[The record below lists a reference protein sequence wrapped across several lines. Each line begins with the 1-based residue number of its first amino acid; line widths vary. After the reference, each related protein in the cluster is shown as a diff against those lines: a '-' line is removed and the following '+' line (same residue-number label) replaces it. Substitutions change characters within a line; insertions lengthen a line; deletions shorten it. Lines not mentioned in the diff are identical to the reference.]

1 MNDPSTLRRSSVRA
15 SSGQAEDGTIAKE
28 GQDMG
33 KKIKCRLAPIM
44 IFLSLFLWFSV
55 KAYAQVVREE
65 KPKGAESASKTKSE
79 DIQYYTKWRI
89 RYILPGTVMVKWN
102 GVEHKITDLD
112 PVVKEYLWEHS
123 GPEARQQLYD
133 CYYYTTALGKEWGKE
148 LGYRMDVYYGA
159 ATEWAKAKK
168 QWRERQKVWAVPDEA
183 IKFLNDADVF
193 LKTHKE
199 ELTKDQIEEINNSKE
214 EIKSLGLLVG
224 AIEVKKKE
232 IAVKGISAGLIG
244 IITDYCLGFTR
255 PGFKATSEL
264 VGMIVGDVI
273 AVLKEAQNKDPSA
286 GEQIAL
292 LNEQIAKIKKV
303 LNSHIEKYKSRWQEF
318 LQAEQEESS
327 AVAAL
332 RKAAKGVTKAN
343 KKMQEARYARF
354 AARHKYMAH
363 YMTCSVRLD
372 AAKAWEDVHGRGGR
386 GTPPNPCPTCK
397 QLAEEADRK
406 YEESNK
412 LRDEYYNRIRSD
424 YSSFVTEFGATP
436 HPELAK
442 KEITTT
448 EAWEQYK
455 QEYEKKHRGYYDNRY
470 KKEQISEHTKRRMEI
485 PQEIKATSER
495 LDANLGEHGDTAEN
509 RKLLD
514 KLNKLYEEQLTFE
527 VEDLI
532 EHAEFNATERFLAG
546 RQ

>member
-1 MNDPSTLRRSSVRA
+1 
-15 SSGQAEDGTIAKE
+15 
-28 GQDMG
+28 MG
-33 KKIKCRLAPIM
+33 ERIKWCLVPIM
-44 IFLSLFLWFSV
+44 ILLNVFLWFSV
-55 KAYAQVVREE
+55 NAYAQVIREE
-65 KPKGAESASKTKSE
+65 KPKGVDSVSKTKSE
-79 DIQYYTKWRI
+79 DIQYYAKWRI
-89 RYILPGTVMVKWN
+89 RYISPGTMMVKWA

-112 PVVKEYLWEHS
+112 PAVKEYLWEHS

-133 CYYYTTALGKEWGKE
+133 CYYYTSAFGKEWGKE

-183 IKFLNDADVF
+183 IKFLSDADIF

-214 EIKSLGLLVG
+214 EIKSLGLLIG

-318 LQAEQEESS
+318 LQAEQGESS
-327 AVAAL
+327 GVTAL
-332 RKAAKGVTKAN
+332 RKASKAVIEAN

-354 AARHKYMAH
+354 AADHKYRTH

-372 AAKAWEDVHGRGGR
+372 AATAWEEVHGRGGR

-397 QLAEEADRK
+397 QLLEEADRK
-406 YEESNK
+406 YGESDK
-412 LRDEYYNRIRSD
+412 LRDEYYKIHND
-424 YSSFVTEFGATP
+424 YGQFVTEFGATP

-448 EAWEQYK
+448 KAWEQYEK
-455 QEYEKKHRGYYDNRY
+455 EYEEKYHGGYYGYGKHY
-470 KKEQISEHTKRRMEI
+470 KKGEISNHSKRRTEI
-485 PQEIKATSER
+485 AQEIGTASEL
-495 LDANLGEHGDTAEN
+495 LDANLGEHGDTPEN

-514 KLNKLYEEQLTFE
+514 KLNKLYEEQLNLE
-527 VEDLI
+527 I
-532 EHAEFNATERFLAG
+532 EYSIEQAEFNATERFLEN
-546 RQ
+546 QQ